1 MNYYNRI
8 LFLAPLLIFNYSF
21 SQDYNA
27 QQKKLEAQK
36 LSIKKEIEKI
46 NVLVSENKK
55 MTITL
60 LDNIEDVELKI
71 SVRNKLIEVNNQQSK
86 NLSNQI
92 KNKNDR
98 IYDLQ
103 IELKKLK
110 DEYATIVSNSSKR
123 SNRSSNSPSV
133 SGSPSRRGVLSSL
146 FNRSC
151 IEPIGS
157 DGPNSTS

>member
-98 IYDLQ
+98 IYYIKGDSLYHNNIIVKRLLKCSKENMLFMNKKYNTDL
-103 IELKKLK
+103 I
-110 DEYATIVSNSSKR
+110 S
-123 SNRSSNSPSV
+123 
-133 SGSPSRRGVLSSL
+133 
-146 FNRSC
+146 
-151 IEPIGS
+151 
-157 DGPNSTS
+157 